1 METYQ
6 VLQIFLLYEIRKFFA
21 ILIQKTVGVSI
32 INTENCIVYRFVTG
46 KSSFFDDVGMIS
58 IDNGKNKWFDKI
70 PDLFWSANWSEP
82 DIFSGFHQHLFDC
95 VFICHVWNKNITLQ
109 YLSC

>member
-1 METYQ
+1 M
-6 VLQIFLLYEIRKFFA
+6 
-21 ILIQKTVGVSI
+21 IQKIVGVSI

-82 DIFSGFHQHLFDC
+82 DIFQAFISIFFDFLFN
-95 VFICHVWNKNITLQ
+95 CHVWNKNITLQ